1 MRDQT
6 WLKHNRHTPQAT
18 DAKAGAVFFHSGS
31 AHDTL
36 PAGTTAEFLKSVIP
50 QWFGKP
56 EAGSPELHDNNA
68 TGEKCVDVTSKPE
81 FVSATSGLTAES
93 LTALDDALG
102 RSGEGLQRDSN
113 VSNASRQSM
122 AKAIGMLGDEAAGAR
137 FAHFSTPL
145 RSPST
150 LTTVVAALPLPLL
163 R

>member
-150 LTTVVAALPLPLL
+150 LTTVVAALPLL